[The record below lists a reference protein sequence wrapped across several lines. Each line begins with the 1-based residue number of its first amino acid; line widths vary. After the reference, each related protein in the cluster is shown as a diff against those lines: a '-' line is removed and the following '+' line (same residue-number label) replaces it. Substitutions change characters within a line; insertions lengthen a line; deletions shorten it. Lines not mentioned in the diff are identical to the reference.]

1 MLEKKVNRKT
11 ASCDPR
17 AACYLLS
24 VLSDQLSIPCR
35 SNWLR
40 QQFGNIAMGNIA
52 MGNIA
57 IWQCLW
63 PVPAFARGATGF
75 Q

>member
-1 MLEKKVNRKT
+1 MLEKKEIAKL
-11 ASCDPR
+11 R
-17 AACYLLS
+17 AVTHGLRAICYLFS
-24 VLSDQLSIPCR
+24 VIR
-35 SNWLR
+35 S
-40 QQFGNIAMGNIA
+40 QFLAQEKLAAPAIWQFGNIA